1 VRINYVIG
9 LVMVVL
15 AIVIAFQNG
24 GQMVVVDLLF
34 WDVRT
39 SPGLIIIGSMIGG
52 LVLGS
57 LIQIRAK

>member
-1 VRINYVIG
+1 MRINYVIG